1 MHSNTVDADML
12 FVSWLKNVP
21 HWDIFKTT
29 PNQYFFMYGV
39 FQMPQDEQGRVSAL
53 KSITKYFTSKHD
65 TEKVPPLQKMFTC
78 VYQRDKEYL

>member
-1 MHSNTVDADML
+1 
-12 FVSWLKNVP
+12 
-21 HWDIFKTT
+21 
-29 PNQYFFMYGV
+29 MYGV